1 MISAACHQTMMYIF
15 VEGMGSMN
23 NSNGMYRFLHEGFD
37 RGFRDVCI
45 NLSSC
50 DGMDSTFMGTLL
62 LIHEEAVQV
71 GGGLYL
77 INLSSYNR
85 SKLEELGVAHFLKIG
100 AVESAENISFE
111 PLPAEDDN
119 SGRMSLILRAHEELV
134 CRNAANEAVFGSFI
148 KALKASFQ

>member
-15 VEGMGSMN
+15 VDGMGSMN
-23 NSNGMYRFLHEGFD
+23 NSNGMYRFLHEGFG
-37 RGFRDVCI
+37 RGFKDVCI

-50 DGMDSTFMGTLL
+50 EGMDSTFMGTLL

-71 GGGLYL
+71 GGSLYL

-100 AVESAENISFE
+100 SLEASKNISFE
-111 PLPAEDDN
+111 VLPAEDDS

-134 CRNAANEAVFGSFI
+134 CRNSANEVVFGSFI